1 MEIVTADTENNL
13 ITCKNKEDCL
23 GRPMRTY
30 YNLIN
35 NAGKKVFKKK
45 RVVTRTFVI
54 LKFRHFLLVCMFHIR
69 DFKSST
75 NYLRGQ
81 TLRIAYGVKSSL
93 FKNCWDKINQL
104 QHFIKICLATEMFD
118 VYTFNIALQILMKIV
133 TQINS
138 VWYKCW

>member
-45 RVVTRTFVI
+45 
-54 LKFRHFLLVCMFHIR
+54 
-69 DFKSST
+69 
-75 NYLRGQ
+75 
-81 TLRIAYGVKSSL
+81 
-93 FKNCWDKINQL
+93 
-104 QHFIKICLATEMFD
+104 E
-118 VYTFNIALQILMKIV
+118 
-133 TQINS
+133 
-138 VWYKCW
+138 